1 MTSFTFLLTP
11 MWIGPQHLMS
21 SRCSDVHLVFSFP
34 LAISSLFLHHCTT
47 DSTRIVS
54 LDHFPPPLSD
64 AHPSPLCI
72 SGAVFL
78 LFDCWSTSLLC
89 HAGAYT
95 LPCPATFSLLLTFL
109 PHNTL
114 ILRSFLLFPQ
124 STVPLHSSEFV
135 YVVLKSSSLI
145 MYCS

>member
-11 MWIGPQHLMS
+11 VWIGPQHLMS
-21 SRCSDVHLVFSFP
+21 SRCSDAHLVFSFP

-78 LFDCWSTSLLC
+78 LFDCCVNLPAVSCWCLHLTMPSHVLTLAYISASKHLNFMKLSSVSSIHSALALL
-89 HAGAYT
+89 
-95 LPCPATFSLLLTFL
+95 
-109 PHNTL
+109 
-114 ILRSFLLFPQ
+114 
-124 STVPLHSSEFV
+124 
-135 YVVLKSSSLI
+135 
-145 MYCS
+145 